1 MSFLFQVGDGTT
13 SVVVLASELLR
24 EAEKLIEQ
32 RIHPQNIVAGWRMA
46 TKVARDALEAQAKDH
61 GDDDVKFRE
70 DLLNIARYKFRIF

>member
-1 MSFLFQVGDGTT
+1 M
-13 SVVVLASELLR
+13 VVLASELLR

-46 TKVARDALEAQAKDH
+46 TKVARDALESQAKDH

-70 DLLNIARYKFRIF
+70 DLLNIARCLSRMF